1 MKKILLLCLLA
12 LPCGH
17 LLLASHLR
25 CGYIIAERSNC
36 TSRTVKIKIVVFTN
50 TASDVKFGEDG
61 ILYFGD
67 GTSIVVPRV
76 ENTPRPDLGANIGM
90 ASYTVNHLY
99 GSLDSYLISYVEPN
113 RNGGVLNME
122 DSFWT
127 TFYTETRINLAIGTC
142 SSPVFLSPPVFFSA
156 LQGSEFKISLGT
168 ASHDDN
174 LITYEMAVPYRD
186 RGLPVVGYTQPGG
199 MSVNN
204 LTGVLTWNIENQT
217 QAGEY
222 TFAVIAKQWA
232 KVDDQ
237 YRLIGFSR
245 IDFQVI
251 LNSNAS
257 EIPMLDDN
265 QELDEYSRILVQP
278 TEEKKIKVFYEV
290 DSDRNPILEMFSE
303 LDNESVSFTTYDSVA
318 PTGDIKVGVLT
329 ITPQEADVRENAYL
343 ITVRGRLNG
352 GPSSPASV
360 SDINYVIYT
369 DEIPEFPFIVDPV
382 TATEREIA
390 EIEVFPNP
398 VQEQVNI
405 EVNRP
410 GESEALLYTAQGV
423 FVKTKTFE
431 LTTSLIL
438 TDLPSGVYIC
448 EIRRNNIIVKRI
460 KIIKD

>member
-1 MKKILLLCLLA
+1 
-12 LPCGH
+12 
-17 LLLASHLR
+17 
-25 CGYIIAERSNC
+25 
-36 TSRTVKIKIVVFTN
+36 
-50 TASDVKFGEDG
+50 
-61 ILYFGD
+61 
-67 GTSIVVPRV
+67 
-76 ENTPRPDLGANIGM
+76 
-90 ASYTVNHLY
+90 
-99 GSLDSYLISYVEPN
+99 
-113 RNGGVLNME
+113 
-122 DSFWT
+122 
-127 TFYTETRINLAIGTC
+127 
-142 SSPVFLSPPVFFSA
+142 
-156 LQGSEFKISLGT
+156 
-168 ASHDDN
+168 
-174 LITYEMAVPYRD
+174 MAVPYRD

-265 QELDEYSRILVQP
+265 QELDEYSRILVPP

-303 LDNESVSFTTYDSVA
+303 LDNESVSFTTYDSAA